1 MMRRARWLAF
11 AVLAAAAAGLWRHA
25 STPPTDRQ
33 TLVGRVLSDSRPVGA
48 ARVRYQGQDTFV
60 FTDEQGR
67 FTLAGGPPRDRRVT
81 ASASGHFIGGAS
93 AESRPLVIELS
104 RLPDDDCE
112 GYVWVRPEPNAQSPG
127 NCGNCHR
134 EIYHEWRG
142 SGHANSA
149 HNRRFQNLFE
159 GSDWQG
165 TPGRG
170 WSLLGEYPAGA
181 GVCAACHA
189 PTADINDTAL
199 PSGPGVD
206 CDFCHKIRETRVDH
220 AGLTHGRYAYDLLR
234 PAEGQ
239 IFFGPLD
246 DVDRGED
253 VYSPLQSESRYCA
266 GCHEGVV
273 FGVHVYSTWSEWLAS
288 PARQQGRQCQTCHMA
303 ASGKLTNVAADNG
316 GIEREAST
324 LASHT
329 FLPGGRVSM
338 LQGALRLAVR
348 VDRAEQR
355 LALDVCVTAENVGHR
370 LPTGFIDRHLVLTVE
385 PLTAAGA
392 AVDVVSGPKLP
403 AAAGAELVGRPGR
416 LFAKLLRDADGRPAP
431 FWRAGLTLD
440 DTRLT
445 PDRPETFHFVL
456 PDKAASV
463 RVRLLYRRFWPDVA
477 QSKNW
482 PSDEIVI
489 VDETHSLGRS
499 IRDHLSHPR

>member
-1 MMRRARWLAF
+1 MMRSVRWLAF
-11 AVLAAAAAGLWRHA
+11 GSLAAAFAGLWLRPSA
-25 STPPTDRQ
+25 PPAVQQ
-33 TLVGRVLSDSRPVGA
+33 TLVGRVLSDSQPVPS
-48 ARVRYQGQDTFV
+48 ARVRYQGQATFV
-60 FTDEQGR
+60 LTDKQGR
-67 FTLAGGPPRDRRVT
+67 FTLARYPPGDRRVT
-81 ASASGHFIGGAS
+81 VSASGCFIGGAS

-104 RLPDDDCE
+104 RLPNDDCQT
-112 GYVWVRPEPNAQSPG
+112 YAWVRAEPNPESPG

-134 EIYHEWRG
+134 EIYDEWRG
-142 SGHANSA
+142 SGHASSN

-170 WSLLGEYPAGA
+170 WSLLDEYPAGA

-189 PTADINDTAL
+189 PTAKIDDVAL

-206 CDFCHKIRETRVDH
+206 CDFCHKIRETRVEH

-253 VYSPLQSESRYCA
+253 IYSPLQSESRYCA

-288 PARQQGRQCQTCHMA
+288 PARRQGRQCQTCHMTP
-303 ASGKLTNVAADNG
+303 SGKLTNLAAGNG

-329 FLPGGRVSM
+329 FLPGGREAM
-338 LQGALRLAVR
+338 LRSAVRLAVR
-348 VDRAEQR
+348 VDRAAQR
-355 LALDVCVTAENVGHR
+355 LAVEVRLMAENVGHR
-370 LPTGFIDRHLVLTVE
+370 LPTGFIDRHLVLAVE
-385 PLTAAGA
+385 PLTAAGV

-403 AAAGAELVGRPGR
+403 AAAGAELAGRPGR
-416 LFAKLLRDADGRPAP
+416 LFAKLLSDAEGRTAP

-440 DTRLT
+440 DTRLA
-445 PDRPETFHFVL
+445 PGKPETYRFVL
-456 PDKAASV
+456 PDDAASI
-463 RVRLLYRRFWPDVA
+463 RVRLFYRRFWPEA
-477 QSKNW
+477 ARSKNW

-489 VDETHSLGRS
+489 VDETHSLGS
-499 IRDHLSHPR
+499 DGAVTAEGRD